1 MRAGEWR
8 LSSARSNDW
17 RSCTVASIS
26 PRLTS
31 WGRLPSV
38 MIHSEPSSRR
48 STWGM
53 RSRNSGSMYSARYGA
68 GSWAWQSAD
77 TM

>member
-1 MRAGEWR
+1 MVSPLVLRRTSSGSMRAGECR

-17 RSCTVASIS
+17 RSWTVASDL

-38 MIHSEPSSRR
+38 MMYSEPSSRR

-53 RSRNSGSMYSARYGA
+53 RWRNSGSMWSAR
-68 GSWAWQSAD
+68 
-77 TM
+77 